1 MPFDSRLSSRI
12 ALALGLALGTPFVCA
27 PLLSKGPV
35 RAALATDS
43 TSAFALRAKADKPIS
58 VPSPPGQASS
68 APQDDPALVARARA
82 IHERVITLDTHDDIS
97 PANFT
102 ADCNYTMRLTTQV
115 NLPKMKEGGLDVS
128 FMIVYVGQG
137 ALTPDGYDSAYKQAI
152 AKFEAVHRLTT
163 VIAEKEIGLALR
175 AADVP
180 KIAASGRKVAVIGI
194 ENAYPV
200 GMDIKR
206 VKEFYDRGGRYMSL
220 AHNGHSQLSD
230 SNTGERDNVWLYGGL
245 SPLGK
250 QVIAEMNRWGIMVDV
265 SHPSKSS
272 VLQAI
277 ALSRA
282 PVIASHSAVR
292 SLANVSRNMDDEM
305 LMALKQNGGVIQ
317 TVAFS
322 SYVKAD
328 PPERTWALRLL
339 NDEFGITPAAAAG
352 GRGGGGGGG
361 GGGGAAGAAGG
372 AAGGGGGRQGAGV
385 GGGGGEAATPRACPV
400 EDPNAPPAAGRGG
413 GGGGRGGG
421 GAATNP
427 ADALAP
433 ERRAEYDKRLAA
445 INQKWP
451 AATRATVKDFVDHID
466 YAVKLIGIDHVG
478 ISSDFDGGGGVT
490 GWNSA
495 SETFNVTL
503 ELVRRGY
510 TEEQIAKIWSG
521 NLLRVWGEV
530 EKVAG
535 QIQGGKD

>member
-12 ALALGLALGTPFVCA
+12 ALALGLAIGTPFVCA

-35 RAALATDS
+35 RAALATN
-43 TSAFALRAKADKPIS
+43 TTP
-58 VPSPPGQASS
+58 PSEVQ
-68 APQDDPALVARARA
+68 QDDPALVARARA
-82 IHERVITLDTHDDIS
+82 IHDRVITLDTHDDIS

-137 ALTPDGYDSAYKQAI
+137 PLTPEGYDSAYKQAV

-163 VIAEKEIGLALR
+163 QIAEKEIGLALR

-194 ENAYPV
+194 ENAYPL

-277 ALSRA
+277 ALSRG
-282 PVIASHSAVR
+282 
-292 SLANVSRNMDDEM
+292 LN
-305 LMALKQNGGVIQ
+305 
-317 TVAFS
+317 
-322 SYVKAD
+322 
-328 PPERTWALRLL
+328 PP
-339 NDEFGITPAAAAG
+339 
-352 GRGGGGGGG
+352 
-361 GGGGAAGAAGG
+361 
-372 AAGGGGGRQGAGV
+372 
-385 GGGGGEAATPRACPV
+385 
-400 EDPNAPPAAGRGG
+400 
-413 GGGGRGGG
+413 
-421 GAATNP
+421 
-427 ADALAP
+427 
-433 ERRAEYDKRLAA
+433 
-445 INQKWP
+445 
-451 AATRATVKDFVDHID
+451 
-466 YAVKLIGIDHVG
+466 
-478 ISSDFDGGGGVT
+478 
-490 GWNSA
+490 
-495 SETFNVTL
+495 
-503 ELVRRGY
+503 
-510 TEEQIAKIWSG
+510 
-521 NLLRVWGEV
+521 
-530 EKVAG
+530 
-535 QIQGGKD
+535 